1 MGSLWDFM
9 NETYVNQFNQIP
21 KDKLLNNKLQTPVRQ
36 NAERQTPER
45 QTVVRLTSER
55 QTTKL

>member
-1 MGSLWDFM
+1 M
-9 NETYVNQFNQIP
+9 NETYANQFNQIP

-55 QTTKL
+55 QTAKL